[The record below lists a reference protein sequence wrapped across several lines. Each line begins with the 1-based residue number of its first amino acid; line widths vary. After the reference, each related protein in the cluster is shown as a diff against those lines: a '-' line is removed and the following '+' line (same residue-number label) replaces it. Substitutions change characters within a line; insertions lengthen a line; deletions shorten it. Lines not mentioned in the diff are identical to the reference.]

1 MARIKPQNWKNTLS
15 NSQQLGGIET
25 SVLDNGAGR
34 GVRIAWINT
43 GTGLR
48 YKLVLDRGMDIL
60 DAFFNEHSLAWIS
73 HAGLTA
79 PQPFSNQG
87 IDWLRTFGGGLLTTC
102 GLSNAGPPNSDEHGS
117 RGLHGNYS
125 NLATEIISIKQ
136 PDIFSGDLSYELLG
150 RITESSTFGPSLELI
165 RRISGTLG
173 SSEIHVHDHVT
184 NRGNAPA
191 PHMLLY
197 HINCGWPLINEGTR
211 IIWKGEIK
219 PKLGEAE
226 VKENSRRDG
235 FRHCPAPM
243 DSHSG
248 FGEEVA
254 FIDPS
259 ADAGDLVDCGYVNDD
274 LELGLKIS
282 FSKAQLPWLI
292 QWQHFGKNEYVT
304 ALEPATH
311 PPIGQAAAR
320 SQKTLIWLEPGAS
333 RTYDLKL
340 EVLTGEDAKKF
351 GV

>member
-1 MARIKPQNWKNTLS
+1 
-15 NSQQLGGIET
+15 
-25 SVLDNGAGR
+25 
-34 GVRIAWINT
+34 
-43 GTGLR
+43 
-48 YKLVLDRGMDIL
+48 
-60 DAFFNEHSLAWIS
+60 
-73 HAGLTA
+73 
-79 PQPFSNQG
+79 
-87 IDWLRTFGGGLLTTC
+87 
-102 GLSNAGPPNSDEHGS
+102 
-117 RGLHGNYS
+117 
-125 NLATEIISIKQ
+125 LATEIISIKQ

-173 SSEIHVHDHVT
+173 STEIHVHDHVT

-243 DSHSG
+243 DSHAG

-254 FIDPS
+254 FIDPQT
-259 ADAGDLVDCGYVNDD
+259 DEMQQVTCGYVNDQ
-274 LELGLKIS
+274 LGLGLKIS
-282 FSKAQLPWLI
+282 FSKTQLPWLI
-292 QWQHFGKNEYVT
+292 HWQHWGKNEYVT
-304 ALEPATH
+304 ALEPATN

-320 SQKTLIWLEPGAS
+320 ANESLILLEPGETRS
-333 RTYDLKL
+333 YDLRL
-340 EVLTGEDAKKF
+340 SILLGDAAREF
-351 GV
+351 S